1 MKHSSDTRKANN
13 LNGDPLSEI
22 FGENYMKTLDE
33 IKQILSERKSWLCE
47 TYQITELGIFGSYAR
62 GEQTQ
67 DSDVDILIDYEQ
79 APTLFKLVNLR
90 DYLKD
95 LTGLSVDIVTKNG
108 LKPGIRDQVLSEV
121 IYLEMI
127 DDE

>member
-1 MKHSSDTRKANN
+1 
-13 LNGDPLSEI
+13 
-22 FGENYMKTLDE
+22 MKTLDE

-67 DSDVDILIDYEQ
+67 NSDVDVLIDYEQ
-79 APTLFKLVNLR
+79 SPTLFKLVNLR
-90 DYLKD
+90 NSLKD

-108 LKPGIRDQVLSEV
+108 LKPGVRERVLSEV
-121 IYLEMI
+121 VYLEI
-127 DDE
+127 TDNEQY